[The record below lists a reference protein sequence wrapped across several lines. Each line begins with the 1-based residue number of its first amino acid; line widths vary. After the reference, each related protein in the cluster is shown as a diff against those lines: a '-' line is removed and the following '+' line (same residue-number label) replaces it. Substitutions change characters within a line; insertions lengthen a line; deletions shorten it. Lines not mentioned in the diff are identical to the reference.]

1 MKNLETKH
9 VQILH
14 VEDNEGDVL
23 LTQHAFKAA
32 KTPHTISV
40 AQDGE
45 LALDYLYKRNGF
57 EDAVRPDLILL
68 DWNMPKKDGC
78 EVLKTIKEDEAL
90 CLIPVIVF
98 TSSQTDL
105 DVIEAYRLY
114 ANSYVLKPADL
125 GQFAAIVNAIDSFWL
140 SMAVPPPFQG

>member
-1 MKNLETKH
+1 MTNLGTEY

-23 LTQHAFKAA
+23 LTKHAFKAA

-45 LALDYLYKRNGF
+45 QALDYLYKRNGF

-68 DWNMPKKDGC
+68 DWNMPKKNGC
-78 EVLKTIKEDEAL
+78 EVLKIIKEDKTL
-90 CLIPVIVF
+90 RLIPVIVF

-105 DVIEAYRLY
+105 DVAEAYHLH

-125 GQFAAIVNAIDSFWL
+125 GQFAGIVGAIDGFWL
-140 SMAVPPPFQG
+140 SMAVRPPFQG